1 MYKLLALIAKN
12 NLRYIYIMDKLE
24 FENFEVNLASDQN
37 DQGEVDGVRT
47 SEEQA
52 IQFSSSVI
60 IALEQKAKEHN
71 QEHKSKVTVQQL
83 KKVYRTGALTSE
95 KEKGLHALAR
105 VNMFLRMKREG
116 KVVYQ
121 QASAMNEQIEIKE
134 LTFQN
139 KVKVDSFVDLTQG
152 LVPIDDDFI
161 RASKDEE
168 SFGLT
173 YKFQDVSELYLDDYE
188 KLDIIWG

>member
-1 MYKLLALIAKN
+1 
-12 NLRYIYIMDKLE
+12 MDKLE

-37 DQGEVDGVRT
+37 DQGKVDDVHT
-47 SEEQA
+47 SEEEA
-52 IQFSSSVI
+52 IQFSSNVI

-71 QEHKSKVTVQQL
+71 QECKSKVTVQQL
-83 KKVYRTGALTSE
+83 KKVYRTGALTQAE
-95 KEKGLHALAR
+95 EKGLHALAR
-105 VNMFLRMKREG
+105 VNMFLRMKRDG

-139 KVKVDSFVDLTQG
+139 RVKVDSFVDLTQS
-152 LVPIDDDFI
+152 LIPIDDDFI
-161 RASKDEE
+161 KATEEIE

-173 YKFQDVSELYLDDYE
+173 YKFQDVNELYLDDYE

>member
-1 MYKLLALIAKN
+1 YKLLALIAKN

-139 KVKVDSFVDLTQG
+139 RVKVDSFVDLTQG
-152 LVPIDDDFI
+152 LAPIDDDFI
-161 RASKDEE
+161 KASKDEE

-173 YKFQDVSELYLDDYE
+173 YKFQDVNELYLDDYE

>member
-1 MYKLLALIAKN
+1 M
-12 NLRYIYIMDKLE
+12 
-24 FENFEVNLASDQN
+24 
-37 DQGEVDGVRT
+37 
-47 SEEQA
+47 
-52 IQFSSSVI
+52 
-60 IALEQKAKEHN
+60 
-71 QEHKSKVTVQQL
+71 
-83 KKVYRTGALTSE
+83 YRTGALTQAE
-95 KEKGLHALAR
+95 EKGLHALAR
-105 VNMFLRMKREG
+105 VNMFLRMKRDG

-139 KVKVDSFVDLTQG
+139 RVKVDSFVDLTQG

>member
-1 MYKLLALIAKN
+1 
-12 NLRYIYIMDKLE
+12 MDKLE

-139 KVKVDSFVDLTQG
+139 RVKVDSFVDLTQG

-161 RASKDEE
+161 KASKDEK